1 MELDFRNI
9 VQQPEKFTVAL
20 IKETANLQTR
30 IRDLE
35 RQVLDLTTEL
45 ESLRNENAT
54 LKERL
59 NVAIKSCQ
67 IAEEEKQRQKRRQK
81 REGQNSEKKR
91 GAPKGHKGATRAIP
105 DHVNESCLYALEQ
118 CPNCL
123 AGNDNITIYNETVV
137 SEERIIPQKT
147 SVKKKIRQHGYCK
160 ICHKKIRSYVPDGMY
175 HFHPETQAIIAA
187 KQMEERLTFKLIE
200 HSLSTFSDFH
210 ITPQGALNVFERVGT
225 ILLPVYN
232 YLGHLLRDTAY
243 LYADETT
250 WPINGIKNWSWYF
263 GNELI
268 SYYQFATTRSQTV
281 PQNILGKTY
290 DGILIVDGY
299 KGYKID
305 CLIQRCW
312 IHLNRKI
319 EKLLEMPFITEFGK
333 QFLLDFHTNI
343 SQPILK
349 IHKQFRE
356 NEISK
361 SIYQELANEIKKNYF
376 ELAGNTNTLSEIR
389 DKKIINWLK
398 EREKEKEQLFT
409 FIDYPEIKVHTNDAE
424 TALRPEVIYR
434 KISGGHRTENGA
446 QNYAIII
453 SVWQTCKKNNSDFF
467 DYYQKIHRWYYD
479 GKIGPP
485 PDVIKNLF

>member
-1 MELDFRNI
+1 MGLDFRNI
-9 VQQPEKFTVAL
+9 EPAQSTDAL
-20 IKETANLQTR
+20 IKENKHLRSTIQ
-30 IRDLE
+30 DLK
-35 RQVLDLTTEL
+35 RQVLELTTEL
-45 ESLRNENAT
+45 ESLRDENAT

-59 NVAIKSCQ
+59 NVEVKSRQ
-67 IAEEEKQRQKRRQK
+67 IAEQEKQRQQRQQK
-81 REGQNSEKKR
+81 RQRQHSEKKR
-91 GAPKGHKGATRAIP
+91 GAPKGHRGATRTKP
-105 DHVNESCLYALEQ
+105 DHVDEHRLYSLDH
-118 CPNCL
+118 CPNCS
-123 AGNDNITIYNETVV
+123 ANKDNITIYNETVV
-137 SEERIIPQKT
+137 YEERIIPQKRYVT
-147 SVKKKIRQHGYCK
+147 KKIRQHGYCNVCHEK
-160 ICHKKIRSYVPDGMY
+160 ISAYVPDGMY

-187 KQMEERLTFKLIE
+187 KQIEERLTFRLIE
-200 HSLSTFSDFH
+200 NSFDTFSDFH

-225 ILLPVYN
+225 ILLPVYD

-263 GNELI
+263 GNELM
-268 SYYQFATTRSQTV
+268 SYYQFATSRNQTV
-281 PQNILGKTY
+281 PQNILGKSY
-290 DGILIVDGY
+290 NGILIIDGY
-299 KGYKID
+299 KGYNID

-319 EKLLEMPFITEFGK
+319 EQLMEMPFITELGK
-333 QFLLDFHTNI
+333 EFLLNLHENI

-356 NEISK
+356 NKISQ
-361 SIYQELANEIKKNYF
+361 SIYQQWGNEIKKKYF
-376 ELAGNTNTLSEIR
+376 DLVANTATLSEIR

-398 EREKEKEQLFT
+398 EREKEQDQLFT

-446 QNYAIII
+446 QNYAIIMSI
-453 SVWQTCKKNNSDFF
+453 WQTCNKNNIDFF

-485 PDVIKNLF
+485 PNIIKNNL